1 MALLHW
7 KHRYDMQ
14 YQELDEQHRD
24 LLGLLNELIVMA
36 SGPEDPAGLGSV
48 FSRLCSYV
56 HTHFA
61 TEERYLAACGSPGLA
76 RQQREHAW
84 FVEQLLSLNDTHNA
98 GDSALHRET
107 LKLLKRWFLD
117 HILGSDL
124 ACAQDLK
131 NFYATAPIRGVIF
144 DFGNVISR
152 FDNRRFLAALGALC
166 GRDPQELG
174 RLLYRE
180 STLTQDF
187 ERGDLT
193 PAAFTQGVA
202 ELCGQPLEEKLL
214 AAAYCDIFTPI
225 PETAALIRRLKPRY
239 RLGLLSNTNLWHFR
253 HAIAPGETFR
263 LFDGVTLSFQARA
276 LKPDP
281 QVYREIVAK
290 LDLMA
295 EECVFVDDRAD
306 LVAAANDQLLH
317 GLTYTGP
324 EALEADLARLGVLT
338 Q

>member
-7 KHRYDMQ
+7 KHRYDMH
-14 YQELDEQHRD
+14 YKELDLQHRG
-24 LLGLLNELIVMA
+24 LLELLNELILMA
-36 SGPEDPAGLGSV
+36 SGPEDPEGMGSV
-48 FSRLCSYV
+48 FSRLCTYV
-56 HTHFA
+56 HVHFA
-61 TEERYLAACGSPGLA
+61 TEEKYLAACGSSGLA

-107 LKLLKRWFLD
+107 LKLLKRWFLE

-124 ACAQDLK
+124 ACAADLR
-131 NFYATAPIRGVIF
+131 NYHATAPIRGVIF

-152 FDNRRFLAALGALC
+152 FDNRRFVAALGALC
-166 GRDPQELG
+166 GREPQELG

-202 ELCGQPLEEKLL
+202 ELCGHPLEEKQL

-225 PETAALIRRLKPRY
+225 PETLALIRALKSRY
-239 RLGLLSNTNLWHFR
+239 RLGLLSNTNVWHFR
-253 HAIAPGETFR
+253 HAIAPSEAFR
-263 LFDGVTLSFQARA
+263 LFDGVTLSYQAKA
-276 LKPDP
+276 LKPEP
-281 QVYREIVAK
+281 QVFHEIVGK

-295 EECVFVDDRAD
+295 EECVFIDDRQEFVD
-306 LVAAANDQLLH
+306 AANEQLLH
-317 GLTYTGP
+317 GVTYTGP
-324 EALEADLARLGVLT
+324 QALERDLASLGVLA